1 MDSDDVVDFVVG
13 GAVFDGADIH
23 DFLLGINLNEEFG
36 GVGEFLVDNGLMQGV
51 TQRLVEDDEGTGG
64 GLAHEL
70 AAEGEFA
77 LAAVCGVDAV
87 DVQGASELNIHDV
100 FAFLFYAWRPVG
112 GRRPPP
118 TGATRCFFLPPP
130 IW

>member
-1 MDSDDVVDFVVG
+1 MDSDDVVDFVAG
-13 GAVFDGADIH
+13 GPVFDGGDIH
-23 DFLLGINLNEEFG
+23 DFLLGIDLHEEFG
-36 GVGEFLVDNGLMQGV
+36 GVGKFFVDNGLMQGV
-51 TQRLVEDDEGTGG
+51 AQCLVEDDEGTGG

-100 FAFLFYAWRPVG
+100 FAFLFYVVQPG
-112 GRRPPP
+112 
-118 TGATRCFFLPPP
+118 TGDVVTHRAGCT
-130 IW
+130 